1 MKNFDLQN
9 VYKAP
14 WHPFEIGKTL
24 LPHRLLSKSKYHSD
38 ISKRDLSTWEGLF
51 FIVFAKYT
59 LFRLKTH
66 TVIAGGLAKMLGAV
80 TAEVRERCEV
90 HQVGYLSE

>member
-14 WHPFEIGKTL
+14 WNPFEIGKTL

-38 ISKRDLSTWEGLF
+38 IITKGSVRLGRSF

-59 LFRLKTH
+59 LFRLKTQ
-66 TVIAGGLAKMLGAV
+66 TVLAGRLAKMFGAV
-80 TAEVRERCEV
+80 AAEVRE
-90 HQVGYLSE
+90 